1 MKIPIFTSDQKR
13 SVIVI
18 GSLALAFALFF
29 FFSARTDAVTPISL
43 IDGAGVS
50 GTNGPNSQISNS
62 AGNNPTIAS
71 STLIYVDVAGKVKN
85 PGVFQLPSGS
95 RVIDAIQSA
104 GGVKRGVSTTHIN
117 MARRLSDGEQVL
129 VTNEKVKLPSSSSG
143 RKAIYSGKVSINSA
157 SKAQLDSLPGIGPV
171 IAERILVYRKSNG
184 PFAQLEDIQKV
195 NGIGAAIFAQISS
208 RITL

>member
-1 MKIPIFTSDQKR
+1 MKIPVFTSDQRR

-18 GSLALAFALFF
+18 GALALAVAFFF
-29 FFSARTDAVTPISL
+29 FFSSRTSAVTPISL

-50 GTNGPNSQISNS
+50 AINQPANS
-62 AGNNPTIAS
+62 AVNNQAINS
-71 STLIYVDVAGKVKN
+71 STLIYIDVAGKVKS
-85 PGVFQLPSGS
+85 PGVYQLPSGS

-117 MARRLSDGEQVL
+117 MARKLSDGEQVL
-129 VTNEKVKLPSSSSG
+129 VTNQKVTLPSTSSG
-143 RKAIYSGKVSINSA
+143 RKAVYSGKVSINSA
-157 SKAQLDSLPGIGPV
+157 TKAQLDSLPGIGPV

-184 PFAQLEDIQKV
+184 PFAALEDIQKV
-195 NGIGAAIFAQISS
+195 NGIGAAIYAQISS

>member
-1 MKIPIFTSDQKR
+1 MKIPVFTSDQRR

-18 GSLALAFALFF
+18 GALALAVAFFF
-29 FFSARTDAVTPISL
+29 FFSARTSAVTPISL

-50 GTNGPNSQISNS
+50 AINQPANS
-62 AGNNPTIAS
+62 AVNNPAINS
-71 STLIYVDVAGKVKN
+71 STLIYIDVAGKVKS
-85 PGVFQLPSGS
+85 PGVYQLPSGS

-117 MARRLSDGEQVL
+117 MARKLSDGEQVL
-129 VTNEKVKLPSSSSG
+129 VTNQKVTLPSSSSG
-143 RKAIYSGKVSINSA
+143 RKAVYSGKVSINSA
-157 SKAQLDSLPGIGPV
+157 TKAQLDSLPGIGPV

-184 PFAQLEDIQKV
+184 PFAALEDIQKV
-195 NGIGAAIFAQISS
+195 NGIGAAIYAQISS